1 MYPNALQFDSVLIHA
16 MDNATL
22 LSYMHQVYDHG
33 QADATMQARMGQWW
47 TDFGAAYLLF
57 DQVINP
63 SRKSLETEDLKVRD
77 TERDSSLGAYHE
89 ALLGLQRNPNDQ
101 KRQAARQ
108 LLLNYDAFGPKASQE
123 YMKETEL
130 IDQMT
135 KEIDDTAELTAAVTL
150 LGLGDYL
157 DDLKAK
163 NQAFAAL
170 MSSRTASTQGQVK
183 GAVAAARADLEA
195 KYQLFRRLLNVAAVY
210 EGDTDYRPFLLA
222 VNAEVEHY
230 RQILARKGGGGG
242 TSSDQPSPDPSEEG
256 GDNGGGTST
265 DPDQGGDN
273 GGGTSTDPDQG
284 GDNGGGTSTDPDQGG
299 NNGGGTTPDPD
310 QGGGSGGSGSGG
322 DDNGG
327 DDGGLSEG

>member
-1 MYPNALQFDSVLIHA
+1 MVIRRFYRP
-16 MDNATL
+16 TL
-22 LSYMHQVYDHG
+22 G
-33 QADATMQARMGQWW
+33 REAR
-47 TDFGAAYLLF
+47 
-57 DQVINP
+57 V
-63 SRKSLETEDLKVRD
+63 
-77 TERDSSLGAYHE
+77 
-89 ALLGLQRNPNDQ
+89 
-101 KRQAARQ
+101 AARQ
-108 LLLNYDAFGPKASQE
+108 LLLNYDTFKPAASQE

-135 KEIDDTAELTAAVTL
+135 KEIDDTPALTAAVTL

-256 GDNGGGTST
+256 GGSST
-265 DPDQGGDN
+265 DPDQGGD
-273 GGGTSTDPDQG
+273 
-284 GDNGGGTSTDPDQGG
+284 
-299 NNGGGTTPDPD
+299 NGGGTTPDPD

-322 DDNGG
+322 GDNGG

>member
-1 MYPNALQFDSVLIHA
+1 MYPNALQFDNIALHA

-33 QADATMQARMGQWW
+33 TADATMRTRMGQWW
-47 TDFGAAYLLF
+47 TDFADAYLLL

-63 SRKSLETEDLKVRD
+63 SRKSLDTEDLKNLD
-77 TERDSSLGAYHE
+77 TSRDSSLGAYHE

-108 LLLNYDAFGPKASQE
+108 LLLNYDTFKPAASQE

-256 GDNGGGTST
+256 GGSST

-273 GGGTSTDPDQG
+273 GGGSSTDPDQG
-284 GDNGGGTSTDPDQGG
+284 GD
-299 NNGGGTTPDPD
+299 NGGGTTPDPD

-322 DDNGG
+322 GDNGG

>member
-1 MYPNALQFDSVLIHA
+1 MYPNALQFDNIALHA

-33 QADATMQARMGQWW
+33 TADATMRTRMGQWW
-47 TDFGAAYLLF
+47 TDFADAYLLL

-63 SRKSLETEDLKVRD
+63 SRKSLDTEDLKNLD
-77 TERDSSLGAYHE
+77 TSRDSSLGAYHE

-108 LLLNYDAFGPKASQE
+108 LLLNYDTFKPAASQE

-135 KEIDDTAELTAAVTL
+135 KEIDDTAALTAAVAL

-157 DDLKAK
+157 DDLKQK
-163 NQAFAAL
+163 NAAFATL

-210 EGDTDYRPFLLA
+210 EGDTDYRSFLLA
-222 VNAEVEHY
+222 VNAEVDHY
-230 RQILARKGGGGG
+230 KTILARKGV
-242 TSSDQPSPDPSEEG
+242 
-256 GDNGGGTST
+256 ST
-265 DPDQGGDN
+265 GSGS
-273 GGGTSTDPDQG
+273 GS
-284 GDNGGGTSTDPDQGG
+284 G
-299 NNGGGTTPDPD
+299 N
-310 QGGGSGGSGSGG
+310 GGSGSGDSG
-322 DDNGG
+322 SGSGDSGSGDSGDEPIPGGGGSDDNGDEPIPGGGGSDDNG
-327 DDGGLSEG
+327 DEPIPGGSDPVPGVDDEPIPGGGS

>member
-33 QADATMQARMGQWW
+33 QADATMQTRMGQWW
-47 TDFGAAYLLF
+47 TDFGAAYLLY

-63 SRKSLETEDLKVRD
+63 SRKSLETEDLKVQD

-135 KEIDDTAELTAAVTL
+135 KEIDDTPALTAAVTL

-256 GDNGGGTST
+256 GGSST

-273 GGGTSTDPDQG
+273 GGGTTPDPDQG
-284 GDNGGGTSTDPDQGG
+284 GD
-299 NNGGGTTPDPD
+299 NGGGTTPDPD
-310 QGGGSGGSGSGG
+310 QGGSGSGGSGSGG
-322 DDNGG
+322 DGDNGG

>member
-1 MYPNALQFDSVLIHA
+1 MYPNALQFDNIALHA

-33 QADATMQARMGQWW
+33 TADATMRTRMGQWW
-47 TDFGAAYLLF
+47 TDFADAYLLL

-63 SRKSLETEDLKVRD
+63 SRKSLDTEDLKNLD
-77 TERDSSLGAYHE
+77 TSRDSSLGAYHE

-108 LLLNYDAFGPKASQE
+108 LLLNYDTFKPAASQE

-135 KEIDDTAELTAAVTL
+135 KEIDDTPALTAAVTL

-170 MSSRTASTQGQVK
+170 MSSRTAATQGQVK

-242 TSSDQPSPDPSEEG
+242 TSSDQPSTDPSQPSPDPSEEG
-256 GDNGGGTST
+256 GGSST

-273 GGGTSTDPDQG
+273 GGGT
-284 GDNGGGTSTDPDQGG
+284 
-299 NNGGGTTPDPD
+299 TPDPD
-310 QGGGSGGSGSGG
+310 QGGSGGSGSGG
-322 DDNGG
+322 SGGGDNGG

>member
-33 QADATMQARMGQWW
+33 QADATMQAKMGQWW
-47 TDFGAAYLLF
+47 TGFGAAYLLF

-63 SRKSLETEDLKVRD
+63 SRKSLETEDLKVQD

-135 KEIDDTAELTAAVTL
+135 KEIDDTPALTAAVTL

-256 GDNGGGTST
+256 GGSSTDPDQGGDNGGGSST

-273 GGGTSTDPDQG
+273 GGGT
-284 GDNGGGTSTDPDQGG
+284 
-299 NNGGGTTPDPD
+299 TPDPD
-310 QGGGSGGSGSGG
+310 QGGSGGSGSGG
-322 DDNGG
+322 SGGGDNGG